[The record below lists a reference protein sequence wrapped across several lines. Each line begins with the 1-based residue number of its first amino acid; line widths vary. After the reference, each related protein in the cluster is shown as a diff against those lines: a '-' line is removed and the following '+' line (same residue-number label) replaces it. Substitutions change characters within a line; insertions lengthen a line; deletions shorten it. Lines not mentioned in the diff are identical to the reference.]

1 MHDWVFGSDD
11 WQSIAMYNEHGQN
24 RYSQIPPGI
33 VVSLPRKI
41 IKQGVVEVIDGI
53 SLDDEIS
60 SRMIKKTVDE
70 LLNDRQYIEHLL
82 V

>member
-1 MHDWVFGSDD
+1 
-11 WQSIAMYNEHGQN
+11 
-24 RYSQIPPGI
+24 
-33 VVSLPRKI
+33 
-41 IKQGVVEVIDGI
+41 VVEVIDGI

-70 LLNDRQYIEHLL
+70 LLKDRQYIEHLL